1 MMKVP
6 TRVTIALD
14 AKSAELFERLKKETK
29 LSQSEIFRNALK
41 IYAEHS
47 KHRLVE
53 KEKLDLYID
62 MLAGG
67 EHVILD
73 VDHWQQFLKLI
84 EESPN
89 PEKFWE
95 DHRRVAR
102 SHAEQ
107 LQGKVKSPRD
117 VILRLEAC
125 NFFTLSTPSENEFT
139 LVFGSDTA
147 KKFVKIFL
155 EEVFAGM
162 GFDVEIKE
170 DLTKLRIRIGSS
182 S

>member
-1 MMKVP
+1 MKVP

-14 AKSAELFERLKKETK
+14 AKSAELFEKLKKETK
-29 LSQSEIFRNALK
+29 LSQSEIFRNALR

-47 KHRLVE
+47 KHRSIE
-53 KEKLDLYID
+53 REKLDLYID

-67 EHVILD
+67 EHIILD
-73 VDHWQQFLKLI
+73 VDHWQQFLRLI
-84 EESPN
+84 EECPAQ
-89 PEKFWE
+89 EKFWE

-107 LQGKVKSPRD
+107 LQGKIKSPRD
-117 VILRLEAC
+117 VIMRLEAC

-155 EEVFAGM
+155 EEVFEGM
-162 GFDVEIKE
+162 GFDAEIKE
-170 DLTKLRIRIGSS
+170 DLTKLRIRVTD
-182 S
+182 

>member
-1 MMKVP
+1 MRVP

-14 AKSAELFERLKKETK
+14 AKSAELFERLKKETG

-47 KHRLVE
+47 KHRSVDR
-53 KEKLDLYID
+53 EKLDLYID

-67 EHVILD
+67 EHIILD

-84 EESPN
+84 EECSDQ
-89 PEKFWE
+89 EGFWE

-107 LQGKVKSPRD
+107 LQGKIKSPRD
-117 VILRLEAC
+117 VIFRLEAC
-125 NFFTLSTPSENEFT
+125 NFFTMSTPSEGEFT

-155 EEVFAGM
+155 EEVFSGL
-162 GFDVEIKE
+162 GFKTEIKE
-170 DLTKLRIRIGSS
+170 DLTKLRIRIIS
-182 S
+182 